1 MRITTQFIIFKEL
14 FMSYLFSFS
23 SLSSAPRAP
32 SLRAAKKTFQSSHA
46 LAGLLSAAVLA
57 ALLVVAD
64 QLIDS
69 WAEGHLLLA
78 WVLLWS
84 ALFAGL
90 AVLVRPLRIASVAT
104 ARWMQSWLAAR
115 AQARHEQAVWEF
127 MLQDPRMLQELR
139 AAHARSTDI

>member
-1 MRITTQFIIFKEL
+1 
-14 FMSYLFSFS
+14 MSYFLPFTSAS
-23 SLSSAPRAP
+23 GAPRAP
-32 SLRAAKKTFQSSHA
+32 FGGAGKKTADASPA

-78 WVLLWS
+78 WVMLWS

-90 AVLVRPLRIASVAT
+90 AVLARPLRIASVAT
-104 ARWMQSWLAAR
+104 ALALENWLAAR
-115 AQARHEQAVWEF
+115 AQARHEQAVWEIA
-127 MLQDPRMLQELR
+127 LQDPRMLQELR
-139 AAHARSTDI
+139 AAHARSAQA